1 MDFGRYFASTEKKN
15 WHEASRI
22 CRSYSMQ
29 LAGLESKDEIQAVG
43 EKVFGGSR
51 FGLLKKIE
59 LKLS

>member
-29 LAGLESKDEIQAVG
+29 LAGLESKDEILAVG
-43 EKVFGGSR
+43 EKVFGGSIR
-51 FGLLKKIE
+51 LIN
-59 LKLS
+59 